1 MAEPTYL
8 RSKLGSDI
16 RNRLGIKSVSTNY
29 IQFYIN
35 DEFMGL
41 YIMTDV
47 INLPWIEDEYG
58 EKKATNLYECNGI
71 YDLIP
76 EYYNGCEN
84 KNEDVNDNTEWIN
97 FLSEVENAKSATDL
111 ESIFEVE
118 HFLYEMAIDYL
129 VESFDHKV
137 HNFNFYKQPN
147 GKWIYLS
154 DDYDLDLYVSDI
166 SELTYEEYFDYFRER
181 LYNILIAQ
189 DQERFNNIIKDI
201 VTRVINPDVLYPHID
216 EIKQF
221 IEPYVI
227 IDKTPDSNGRYPG
240 AINDNS
246 LADKFYH
253 SFEEWDDSL
262 GFTKDVGLKYKI
274 LMKYKNIC
282 TQLNMECNPM
292 YMDANY
298 LGENDK
304 YIEDYYHTDID
315 EYNSLTSQYE
325 IPTAI
330 PTEYSTEIPFEIPTE
345 ISNFIENETEYDVDI
360 PMPTTDNESSSD
372 EEDTND
378 LLNLF

>member
-1 MAEPTYL
+1 
-8 RSKLGSDI
+8 
-16 RNRLGIKSVSTNY
+16 
-29 IQFYIN
+29 
-35 DEFMGL
+35 
-41 YIMTDV
+41 
-47 INLPWIEDEYG
+47 
-58 EKKATNLYECNGI
+58 
-71 YDLIP
+71 
-76 EYYNGCEN
+76 
-84 KNEDVNDNTEWIN
+84 
-97 FLSEVENAKSATDL
+97 
-111 ESIFEVE
+111 
-118 HFLYEMAIDYL
+118 
-129 VESFDHKV
+129 
-137 HNFNFYKQPN
+137 
-147 GKWIYLS
+147 
-154 DDYDLDLYVSDI
+154 
-166 SELTYEEYFDYFRER
+166 
-181 LYNILIAQ
+181 
-189 DQERFNNIIKDI
+189 